1 MSRRLFGID
10 LDGGTLR
17 AVAVNEDKGVTTLL
31 ATLRHEFAEPA
42 AAVAAVQEFFGGEL
56 RFGDRLAA
64 ALPAV
69 DGFVRWLNFP
79 FADSK
84 KLAAALPFELSSQ
97 IPVSVDLCLTDFQP
111 PQPSGDNNYQ
121 LAAAAVRRDTI
132 AAFLAPFDSA
142 AVPLHLLD
150 LAPFATA
157 GGLRDLCGDGLLATL
172 GAQDLTLVR
181 LQAGR
186 VTELRLL
193 PAGGTRPQAEQARFI
208 LREAALLQRG
218 ESTPLP
224 LWLIGPGVDEPL
236 LELLRPQHPS
246 VAVPKLLLEGQPLS
260 AEFLPAAALALQAA
274 RPEKERSFNF
284 RRGPF
289 ALKSEWAAMKRRLLV
304 VGSLLLA
311 ILLTAG
317 GAAYFAYAQRAHRA
331 EALQQAMV
339 KVFRETFPGS
349 TPLVDVPMQMRS
361 GLAELRKRGQ
371 LGGAGSSALAVLQEL
386 SRRTP
391 TELTVDIRDLNYSAE
406 SVRLEGS
413 TSSFDAINQLAKS
426 LEASPLFDNAQIADA
441 KMSIEGNRVDFRLTL
456 TLSATKEGP

>member
-17 AVAVNEDKGVTTLL
+17 AVAVSEDKGVTTLL
-31 ATLRHEFAEPA
+31 ATLRREYAEPA
-42 AAVAAVQEFFGGEL
+42 EAVAAVQEFFGGEL

-79 FADSK
+79 FADPK

-97 IPVSVDLCLTDFQP
+97 IPVSVELCLTDFQP
-111 PQPSGDNNYQ
+111 PQPSGDNNFQ
-121 LAAAAVRRDTI
+121 LTAAAVRRDTI

-157 GGLRDLCGDGLLATL
+157 GGLQLQLGDGLLASL

-218 ESTPLP
+218 ESPLP
-224 LWLIGPGVDEPL
+224 LWLIGPGVDGPL
-236 LELLRPQHPS
+236 LDLLRPQHPS
-246 VAVPKLLLEGQPLS
+246 VAIPKLLLDGQPLA

-274 RPEKERSFNF
+274 RPEKERGFNF

-339 KVFRETFPGS
+339 KVFRDTFSGS
-349 TPLVDVPMQMRS
+349 TPLVDVPLQMRS

-371 LGGAGSSALAVLQEL
+371 LSGAGSSALTVLQEL

-391 TELTVDIRDLNYSAE
+391 AELTVDIRDLNYSAE

-426 LEASPLFDNAQIADA
+426 LEVSPLFDNAQIADA

-456 TLSATKEGP
+456 TLTATKEGL

>member
-1 MSRRLFGID
+1 MARRLFGID

-17 AVAVNEDKGVTTLL
+17 AVAVSEDKGTTTLL
-31 ATLRHEFAEPA
+31 ATLRREYAEPA
-42 AAVAAVQEFFGGEL
+42 EAVAAVQEFFGGEL

-64 ALPAV
+64 ELPAV

-79 FADSK
+79 FSDPK
-84 KLAAALPFELSSQ
+84 KLAAALPFELGSQ
-97 IPVSVDLCLTDFQP
+97 LPISVELCLTDFQP
-111 PQPSGDNNYQ
+111 PQPSGDNSF
-121 LAAAAVRRDTI
+121 AVTAAAVRRETI
-132 AAFLAPFDSA
+132 ADFLAPFDAA
-142 AVPLHLLD
+142 AVPLQSLD

-157 GGLRDLCGDGLLATL
+157 GGLRQQVGDGLLATL
-172 GAQDLTLVR
+172 GGEDLTLVR

-193 PAGGTRPQAEQARFI
+193 PAGGTRPQEEQARFL
-208 LREAALLQRG
+208 LREAAQLQRS

-224 LWLIGPGVDEPL
+224 LWLIGSGADEAL
-236 LELLRPQHPS
+236 LALLRPQIPNLQ
-246 VAVPKLLLEGQPLS
+246 VPKLLLNGQPLA

-304 VGSLLLA
+304 VGSLLLLIA
-311 ILLTAG
+311 LTAS
-317 GAAYFAYAQRAHRA
+317 GAAYLAYAQRAHRA

-349 TPLVDVPMQMRS
+349 TPLVDVPLQMQS
-361 GLAELRKRGQ
+361 GLNELRKRGQ
-371 LGGAGSSALAVLQEL
+371 LGGANASALAVLQEI

-391 TELTVDIRDLNYSAE
+391 AELTVDIRDLSYSAE

-426 LEASPLFDNAQIADA
+426 LEAAPLFGSAQIADA

-456 TLSATKEGP
+456 SLSATKEGP